1 MKLINCTIGIFDDSS
16 KAMFVF
22 GEEFGLIYAGFHP
35 ENVPKEFDAVSGIF
49 KKVLERGYVED
60 SWDRGVGQRHR
71 LTEFFEQAVK
81 PYF

>member
-49 KKVLERGYVED
+49 KKVIERGYVED

-71 LTEFFEQAVK
+71 LAEFFEQAVK
-81 PYF
+81 PYV